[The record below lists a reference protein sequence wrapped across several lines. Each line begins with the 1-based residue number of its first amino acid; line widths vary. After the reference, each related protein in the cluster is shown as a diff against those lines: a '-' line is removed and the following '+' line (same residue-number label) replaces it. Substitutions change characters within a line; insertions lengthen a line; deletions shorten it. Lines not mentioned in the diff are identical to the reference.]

1 MGYVAEISASLQHC
15 AGVAALSA
23 SVLEKC
29 AWGSAFLHIFV
40 YVYIK
45 RKTGRDTHSGAPAVD
60 TGGEGRDTVSGA
72 KLRRIME
79 TGE

>member
-1 MGYVAEISASLQHC
+1 MRSVAEFSASLQHC

-29 AWGSAFLHIFV
+29 AWGSAFLHTFV

-45 RKTGRDTHSGAPAVD
+45 RKTGRDTRSGAPAVHAGRQREGTD
-60 TGGEGRDTVSGA
+60 TFSGA
-72 KLRRIME
+72 NRKE
-79 TGE
+79 A

>member
-23 SVLEKC
+23 SLLEKC
-29 AWGSAFLHIFV
+29 AWGSALLHIFV

-45 RKTGRDTHSGAPAVD
+45 RKTGRDTHAQGHPQYIQ
-60 TGGEGRDTVSGA
+60 GGKKGGRYF
-72 KLRRIME
+72 LR
-79 TGE
+79 G